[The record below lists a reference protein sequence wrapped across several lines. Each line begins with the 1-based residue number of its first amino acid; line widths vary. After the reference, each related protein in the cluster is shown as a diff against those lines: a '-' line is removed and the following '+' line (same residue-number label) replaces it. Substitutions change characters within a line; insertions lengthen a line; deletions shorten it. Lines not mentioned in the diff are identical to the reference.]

1 MHEPPRRR
9 RIALALLGCVIAAW
23 LATVFVAAQFD
34 ESVMQWLDGPGPFSA
49 PSIRAWIEPVF
60 RETLNA
66 AVFLTVLGVLFAFSN
81 RRRLVASWLI
91 GILLSAGFAR
101 IMKIAIGRSRPRA
114 DAGADSFEPFS
125 FGSVSHSFPSGH
137 TSSAFAM
144 AALLGLYFPRA
155 RVIFWILAVVAG
167 LERVRTGAHFLSDVI
182 GGAGVG
188 VLAVYVSYR
197 LLGSRFFELNRVD
210 APPHVQGDAISRD

>member
-1 MHEPPRRR
+1 MKEPPRRR
-9 RIALALLGCVIAAW
+9 SNALALVGFLVAAW
-23 LATVFVAAQFD
+23 LGAVFVAAQID
-34 ESVMQWLDGPGPFSA
+34 ESVMRWLDGPGPFSA

-60 RETLNA
+60 RETLDA

-91 GILLSAGFAR
+91 GILLSAGFTR

-144 AALLGLYFPRA
+144 AALLGLYFPRG
-155 RVIFWILAVVAG
+155 RVIFWILALVVG

-188 VLAVYVSYR
+188 LLAVYVSYR
-197 LLGSRFFELNRVD
+197 GLGSKFFELNRVD
-210 APPHVQGDAISRD
+210 APSLAQGDAVSRG